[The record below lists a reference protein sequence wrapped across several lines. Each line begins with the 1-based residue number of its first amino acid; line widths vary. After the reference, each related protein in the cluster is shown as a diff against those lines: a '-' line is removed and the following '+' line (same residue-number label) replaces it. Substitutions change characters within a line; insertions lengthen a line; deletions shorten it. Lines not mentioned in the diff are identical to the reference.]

1 MVTSTSLPSAMQAL
15 VLTGPGE
22 FEIQTVPVP
31 RPGPGEVLCRIRAI
45 TICGSDPGIIRGD
58 DAGFWPPSYPFI
70 PGHEWSGE
78 VVALGPEVTGFRVGD
93 RVAGEAH
100 KGCGF
105 CSRCL
110 EGRYNLCRN
119 YLKAETGHRHYGFTN
134 QGAYAQY
141 NAYSVK
147 AINHLPDTIP
157 FRVGALMDTVGIVA
171 HAMELTGI
179 TVGGSVVVI
188 GPGPI
193 GLIAIRLARTLG
205 AAQII
210 AVGRNPRLA
219 VAGESADHL
228 IDFETAEPVDAVR
241 DLTGGL
247 GVSEAFECSGA
258 AGTFDQAVRMVQRGG
273 RVGLLGVPPKDLT
286 EALPFAYI
294 VSNEIAIFG
303 SKANP
308 HVAERVISL
317 CAGGR
322 LPLEDLVTHSFPLEE
337 FAAALDTFLSRRD
350 GAMKVAVEPN
360 GPES

>member
-1 MVTSTSLPSAMQAL
+1 MVKSTSVPSNMQAL

-31 RPGPGEVLCRIRAI
+31 EPGPGEVLCRIRAI

-58 DAGFWPPSYPFI
+58 LAGYWPPSYPFI

-110 EGRYNLCRN
+110 EGRYNLCKN
-119 YLKAETGHRHYGFTN
+119 YLKPETGHRHYGFTN

-147 AINHLPDTIP
+147 AIDHLPDTIS

-179 TVGGSVVVI
+179 TIGGSVVVI

-193 GLIAIRLARTLG
+193 GLIAMRLARTLG
-205 AAQII
+205 AAKII
-210 AVGRNPRLA
+210 AVGRSPRLA
-219 VAGESADHL
+219 LAESSADHL
-228 IDFETAEPVDAVR
+228 VDFETTDPVQAVR
-241 DLTGGL
+241 ELTGDL

-258 AGTFDQAVRMVQRGG
+258 AGTFNQAVRMVQRGG
-273 RVGLLGVPPKDLT
+273 RIGLLGVPPKDVV
-286 EALPFAYI
+286 EELPFAYI
-294 VSNEIAIFG
+294 VANEIAIFG

-308 HVAERVISL
+308 HIAERIINLSST
-317 CAGGR
+317 GQ
-322 LPLEDLVTHSFPLEE
+322 LPLDDLVTHSFPLEE
-337 FAAALDTFLSRRD
+337 FATALDTFLSRRD

-360 GPES
+360 GAES